1 LRACV
6 QPVLAERLDEI
17 MELCA
22 SLHSINRVGDCNSS
36 GQRLGVRRAALL
48 KLREAAAAAK
58 IREIMP

>member
-6 QPVLAERLDEI
+6 QPALADRLDEI

-22 SLHSINRVGDCNSS
+22 RWHSINRVGDGSS
-36 GQRLGVRRAALL
+36 SEQRLVVRHAALL
-48 KLREAAAAAK
+48 KLREPAAGAK

>member
-1 LRACV
+1 
-6 QPVLAERLDEI
+6 
-17 MELCA
+17 
-22 SLHSINRVGDCNSS
+22 LHSINRVGDCNSS